1 MMEEVPPEPTASCSS
16 ALNLTPAQFAEMFLA
31 FGHNVRERSPHND
44 NDDAT
49 SAAAVAS
56 PDREDVVNDG
66 TDHAS
71 QLLPSA
77 SPMRDENE
85 DEPAGIQ
92 TPQTRFLVREN
103 AAFKKIVEQDAHSI
117 LTLQRALETQKRLCA
132 LKEVEIMDRQKEL
145 QISEDRI
152 ARLQKEREEKLE
164 REIELMETI
173 RILKLEIDKMTLE
186 TGTVFD
192 TTKIASM
199 ETELKAQQ
207 THILKLEASLREK
220 EKQNFDLQTE
230 TDYLRNQ
237 QKETKTHPIVS
248 FDTTTSAEEITLS
261 DQVDQSTEDGM
272 LRSMSSWTDI
282 LGDISKRL
290 ALLEKEK
297 EEKGTKDQELYEQ
310 MNEIRSRLGLGPDK
324 KDIMMFKVTNSPE
337 EIEAIPLAVK
347 AQEKADSSC
356 KYLLCCDWGVVVE
369 N

>member
-1 MMEEVPPEPTASCSS
+1 
-16 ALNLTPAQFAEMFLA
+16 LTPAQFAEMFLA

-337 EIEAIPLAVK
+337 EIEAIPLAAK